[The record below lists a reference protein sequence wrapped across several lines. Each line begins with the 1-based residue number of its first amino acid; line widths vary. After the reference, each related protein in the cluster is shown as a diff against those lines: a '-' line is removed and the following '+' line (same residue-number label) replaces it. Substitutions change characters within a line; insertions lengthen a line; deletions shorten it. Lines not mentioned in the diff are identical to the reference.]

1 MFCGMT
7 IYQIFWYFIIYS
19 LIGWIIEVIFL
30 AVTQGKIVN
39 RGFLNGPLCPVY
51 GSGVLM
57 VLIVLYL
64 VDSILGIKTSVD
76 ASHPM
81 ILFAIGI
88 VFATLIEF
96 MAGFI
101 LDKLFHARW
110 WDYSDRKFNFNGYI
124 CLEFSIV
131 WGLAIA
137 FVLRVIQPGIENIVD
152 MIPHILG
159 ILFLVIIYLIFDAD
173 IVITVLTVLKMNK
186 QLERMEDIQ
195 KSILKISNEM
205 SELIGSG
212 TIKTMGKLEKGYE
225 TATIKQLQLHEN
237 LNENKEELLSAI
249 KNSKEDYQKRRL
261 ELEERFEHL
270 KKEFMYSKL
279 FGTRRLLIAFPGM
292 KHNLYQK
299 MIDKLKENR

>member
-7 IYQIFWYFIIYS
+7 IYHIFWYYIIYS
-19 LIGWIIEVIFL
+19 LIGWMIEVIFL

-57 VLIVLYL
+57 VLIVLYFAG
-64 VDSILGIKTSVD
+64 SILGIKTSVD
-76 ASHPM
+76 ASHPV

-88 VFATLIEF
+88 VFASLIEF
-96 MAGFI
+96 LAGFI

-110 WDYSDRKFNFNGYI
+110 WDYSDRKFNINGYI
-124 CLEFSIV
+124 CLEFSII

-152 MIPHILG
+152 MIPYILG
-159 ILFLVIIYLIFDAD
+159 IISLIIIYLCFVAD

-186 QLERMEDIQ
+186 QLEKMEDIQ
-195 KSILKISNEM
+195 KSILKISDGM
-205 SELIGSG
+205 SEIIGTG
-212 TIKTMGKLEKGYE
+212 TIKTMDKLEKGYE
-225 TATIKQLQLHEN
+225 TATEKQEQLHEN
-237 LNENKEELLSAI
+237 LNENKEELLNAI

>member
-19 LIGWIIEVIFL
+19 LIGWMIEVIFH

-57 VLIVLYL
+57 VLIVLYFAG
-64 VDSILGIKTSVD
+64 SILGIKTSVD
-76 ASHPM
+76 ASHPV

-88 VFATLIEF
+88 VFASLIEF
-96 MAGFI
+96 LAGFI

-110 WDYSDRKFNFNGYI
+110 WEYSDRKFNINGYI
-124 CLEFSIV
+124 CLEFSII

-152 MIPHILG
+152 MIPYILG
-159 ILFLVIIYLIFDAD
+159 IISLIIIYLCFVAD

-186 QLERMEDIQ
+186 QLEKMEDIQ
-195 KSILKISNEM
+195 KSILKISDGM
-205 SELIGSG
+205 SEIIGTG
-212 TIKTMGKLEKGYE
+212 TIKTMDKLEKGYE
-225 TATIKQLQLHEN
+225 TATEKQEQLHEN
-237 LNENKEELLSAI
+237 LNENKEELLNAI

-270 KKEFMYSKL
+270 KKEFMYNKL

-299 MIDKLKENR
+299 AIDKLKENR